1 MTPYEEQRHLDELEH
16 SSLDSLKIHR
26 TLIGLELA
34 HKIYGTR
41 TIPELKKL
49 WTDVNSR
56 VKNFSAASAPGA
68 DGGGTVNDGLNIDLS
83 DVLGP

>member
-1 MTPYEEQRHLDELEH
+1 MTPYEEQRHLDELSH

-49 WTDVNSR
+49 WNLINREISSD
-56 VKNFSAASAPGA
+56 SAPGA
-68 DGGGTVNDGLNIDLS
+68 DGGGTVTGGSTIDLS
-83 DVLGP
+83 GVLGQ